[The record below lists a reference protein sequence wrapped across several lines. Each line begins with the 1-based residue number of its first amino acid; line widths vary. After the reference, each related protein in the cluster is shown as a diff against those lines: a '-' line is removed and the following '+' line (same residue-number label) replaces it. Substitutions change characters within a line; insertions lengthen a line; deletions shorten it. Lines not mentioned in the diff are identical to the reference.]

1 MITQA
6 QKEANQKVADM
17 RQEITDMPKE
27 NISAAGLVAEYEQL
41 ENKTSKSVED
51 TQRMLDIRAELVEQY
66 GFSAM
71 AIDEEGRLLAGNLE
85 IMKEQL
91 AINRLALLDKMEED
105 KPKSNEEFNDK
116 IKERKKLIKQLKE
129 EEDNLSAEKSEAEFL
144 PPGISEGRQNEIQ
157 RIIDNLKEEIQE
169 IDAQLEPI
177 IRSTMRRIVMTAQSE
192 GKTIPEELQGLI
204 ADILRES
211 LATGLTLEEGE
222 IKADEAIV
230 KFLAI
235 DAGVILE
242 NLSPGLQELKNGL
255 IAALLTDEDID
266 VDTAQNFVNSILGD
280 IIGEG
285 DNAEVFEKFA
295 EAKQQLLGGND
306 SDENLKQYDQARQE
320 ILDRFNR
327 EIEQANRDMAL
338 GVPGLKGDTI
348 CSLRRKK
355 VI

>member
-1 MITQA
+1 
-6 QKEANQKVADM
+6 
-17 RQEITDMPKE
+17 
-27 NISAAGLVAEYEQL
+27 
-41 ENKTSKSVED
+41 
-51 TQRMLDIRAELVEQY
+51 MLRRA
-66 GFSAM
+66 
-71 AIDEEGRLLAGNLE
+71 
-85 IMKEQL
+85 
-91 AINRLALLDKMEED
+91 
-105 KPKSNEEFNDK
+105 
-116 IKERKKLIKQLKE
+116 KQNSSL
-129 EEDNLSAEKSEAEFL
+129 
-144 PPGISEGRQNEIQ
+144 PGISEGRQNEIQ

-348 CSLRRKK
+348 CSLRRKRLSRYIGSSAK
-355 VI
+355 VYTDRKSRGEDN

>member
-1 MITQA
+1 
-6 QKEANQKVADM
+6 M

-144 PPGISEGRQNEIQ
+144 PPWYI
-157 RIIDNLKEEIQE
+157 
-169 IDAQLEPI
+169 
-177 IRSTMRRIVMTAQSE
+177 
-192 GKTIPEELQGLI
+192 
-204 ADILRES
+204 
-211 LATGLTLEEGE
+211 
-222 IKADEAIV
+222 
-230 KFLAI
+230 
-235 DAGVILE
+235 
-242 NLSPGLQELKNGL
+242 
-255 IAALLTDEDID
+255 
-266 VDTAQNFVNSILGD
+266 
-280 IIGEG
+280 
-285 DNAEVFEKFA
+285 
-295 EAKQQLLGGND
+295 
-306 SDENLKQYDQARQE
+306 
-320 ILDRFNR
+320 
-327 EIEQANRDMAL
+327 
-338 GVPGLKGDTI
+338 
-348 CSLRRKK
+348 
-355 VI
+355 